1 MATLTS
7 STRLRAPVR
16 VLVVDD
22 SVLMRQMISTILA
35 SDPEVDV
42 VGTASDPL
50 IARQKIKQ
58 FDPDVVTLDIEMPN
72 MHGLEFLRR
81 LMALRPTRVLMIS
94 SLTQKNT
101 EFTLEALATGAIDCL
116 GKPLDATS
124 ETEMAAFRNELLEK
138 IHAVASARLRPVP
151 VLAAGGAAP
160 VVRSGSKH
168 QIIAIGASTGGVE
181 ALSRVFSELPSGLPP
196 IAIVQ
201 HMPGGFTA
209 SFARRLAGLSP
220 VAVFEAQDGM
230 PIHPG
235 QAALGSGGR
244 QFEIVRR
251 NGEFRCRVFDA
262 PAPLGHAP
270 SVDILFDSVAREV
283 GDRSIGVILT
293 GMGRDGALGM
303 AAMRAVGATTIGQDE
318 ASSLVYGMPRVAFE
332 GGGVERQVPLTRIAA
347 EIVASV
353 SATSGRGHA

>member
-7 STRLRAPVR
+7 SIKPRTPIR

-22 SVLMRQMISTILA
+22 SALMRQMLSTMLA
-35 SDPEVDV
+35 TDPDVEV

-58 FDPDVVTLDIEMPN
+58 LDPDVVTLDIEMPN

-116 GKPLDATS
+116 GKPRDATS
-124 ETEMAAFRNELLEK
+124 EGEMAVFRENLLQK
-138 IHAVASARLRPVP
+138 LHAVASARLRPTP
-151 VLAAGGAAP
+151 ATGTDAVLRVIPG
-160 VVRSGSKH
+160 RSRY
-168 QIIAIGASTGGVE
+168 QFIAIGASTGGVE
-181 ALSRVFSELPSGLPP
+181 ALSRVFAELPAGLPP
-196 IAIVQ
+196 MAIVQ
-201 HMPGGFTA
+201 HMPGSFTT
-209 SFARRLAGLSP
+209 SFARRLANLSQ
-220 VAVFEAQDGM
+220 VEVVEAKDGM
-230 PIHPG
+230 PIRSG
-235 QAALGSGGR
+235 QAALGPGGH

-251 NGEFRCRVFDA
+251 DGEFRCRIFDA
-262 PAPLGHAP
+262 PVPLGHAP
-270 SVDILFDSVAREV
+270 SVDILMESVAREV
-283 GDRSIGVILT
+283 GDRSIGILLT

-303 AAMRAVGATTIGQDE
+303 SAMRAAGAVTFGQDE

-332 GGGVERQVPLTRIAA
+332 AGGVEQQLPLARIAA
-347 EIVASV
+347 EIVAV
-353 SATSGRGHA
+353 VETR

>member
-7 STRLRAPVR
+7 STNPRAPIR

-22 SVLMRQMISTILA
+22 SALMRQMLSTMLGT
-35 SDPEVDV
+35 DPDIEV

-58 FDPDVVTLDIEMPN
+58 LDPDVVTLDIEMPN

-101 EFTLEALATGAIDCL
+101 EFTLEALATGAVDCL
-116 GKPLDATS
+116 GKPQDATR
-124 ETEMAAFRNELLEK
+124 ETEMAAFRETLLQK
-138 IHAVASARLRPVP
+138 IHTVASARLRATP
-151 VLAAGGAAP
+151 AAGPERTLRAMPG
-160 VVRSGSKH
+160 RSWCRF
-168 QIIAIGASTGGVE
+168 IAFGASTGGVE
-181 ALSRVFSELPSGLPP
+181 ALSHVFSRLPPGLPP

-201 HMPGGFTA
+201 HMPGGFTS
-209 SFARRLAGLSP
+209 SFARRLASQSQ
-220 VAVFEAQDGM
+220 VEVVEAEDGM
-230 PIHPG
+230 PIRAG
-235 QAALGSGGR
+235 QAALGPGGH

-251 NGEFRCRVFDA
+251 DGEFCCRIFEA

-270 SVDILFDSVAREV
+270 SVDILMESVAREA
-283 GDRSIGVILT
+283 GDRAIGVILT

-303 AAMRAVGATTIGQDE
+303 SAMRAAGAVTIGQDE

-332 GGGVERQVPLTRIAA
+332 AGGVERQLPLARVAAEVIAA
-347 EIVASV
+347 VEA
-353 SATSGRGHA
+353 R